1 MSRASTAAHLRG
13 ELRDLSS
20 AIEIQIQVLR
30 DLRKQQSDVRKRLN
44 AVLDPM
50 ALLPLELQSEI
61 FVRCVSDDLDCIMDP
76 KNFPLAFLLV
86 SRLWRDIA
94 LSTPRL
100 WTRLRI
106 NVFRNSNIAS
116 AELVPSWIKLAGN
129 LPMSLTLSGWLQDSQ
144 NFSALLEGC
153 GPHLHELFI
162 QPLVGQEGSMTRQIH
177 LSGAAFPSLHTLV
190 IHSTSH
196 MAATYNVTDWL
207 DVLHAAP
214 LLAECY
220 LRGIRYGESEYL
232 RAEAPMHLTHASLR
246 KLHFGLAQ
254 NSRRVNYAERNSAIL
269 LQHLTLPSLEDLL
282 LSFLEIPLTI
292 VTSFL
297 TRSAAPI
304 RVLEM
309 KMDLRWPPESVI
321 EFINFTPDLTHLTVV
336 EEGYSSVLEAIATQD
351 DFLPNLRHLSLW
363 DWNRK
368 MQSPVD
374 YEFARQL
381 LGVRPLESF
390 RLCLDQPPPA
400 AVAESLRSLGEE
412 RGIDVKLGV
421 DGSQGGLSVA
431 EFLRRMK
438 EQGVL

>member
-1 MSRASTAAHLRG
+1 MSRASSAAHLRG
-13 ELRDLSS
+13 ELHDLSS
-20 AIEIQIQVLR
+20 AIETQKLVLKN
-30 DLRKQQSDVRKRLN
+30 LLKQQSDVRKRLN

-61 FVRCVSDDLDCIMDP
+61 FLRCVSDNLDRIMDP

-106 NVFRNSNIAS
+106 NVFPNSNIAS
-116 AELVPSWIKLAGN
+116 EELVSSWIKLAGN

-144 NFSALLEGC
+144 NFSGLLESC

-162 QPLVGQEGSMTRQIH
+162 QSLVSRDSMARQIR
-177 LSGAAFPSLHTLV
+177 LAKVAFPSLHTLV

-207 DVLHAAP
+207 DVLRAAP
-214 LLAECY
+214 SLAECH
-220 LRGIRYGESEYL
+220 LRGIRYGTSEYFQ
-232 RAEAPMHLTHASLR
+232 AETPTHLTHTSLR

-254 NSRRVNYAERNSAIL
+254 NSRRVNYEERNSAIL
-269 LQHLTLPSLEDLL
+269 LQHLTLPSLQDLL

-309 KMDLRWPPESVI
+309 KMDLGWGPESVM
-321 EFINFTPDLTHLTVV
+321 EFISLTPDLTHLTVV
-336 EEGYSSVLEAIATQD
+336 EEGYRSVLEVVATRD

-368 MQSPVD
+368 VQTPAD
-374 YEFARQL
+374 YEFAGQL

-400 AVAESLRSLGEE
+400 AVAESLRSVGEE

-421 DGSQGGLSVA
+421 DQSQAGLSVA

-438 EQGVL
+438 EQGVI